1 MKLGKVTMA
10 VGKAISALGK
20 LAKVT
25 GKDGILSVP
34 GQRWASL
41 LVTYKLYLGYSG
53 TFNLCKFL
61 MWGGRARK
69 SNEYSSRQPSE
80 TQKSSKTYKTSNIQI
95 YLYSVY
101 FMWFY
106 HLVKIF

>member
-41 LVTYKLYLGYSG
+41 LVLIYFSVVIDYSI
-53 TFNLCKFL
+53 N
-61 MWGGRARK
+61 
-69 SNEYSSRQPSE
+69 
-80 TQKSSKTYKTSNIQI
+80 
-95 YLYSVY
+95 
-101 FMWFY
+101 
-106 HLVKIF
+106 